1 MGRLAYVLTDPEMVG
16 LDRVADGDVAS
27 GSLVVVAV
35 ETEPSD
41 ATAGLSRAKNVSLP
55 KSRSGTCLLDSRWDA
70 GRM

>member
-41 ATAGLSRAKNVSLP
+41 ASCGMELSKRTLV
-55 KSRSGTCLLDSRWDA
+55 
-70 GRM
+70 